1 MTPNSQPHPPERVG
15 LAAMTCIGFIRI
27 YQATLSP
34 LIGQHC
40 RFQPT
45 CSRYAV
51 QAIQCHGAIKGC
63 WLAFRRLSRCHPLG
77 NAGYDPVPGTSNET
91 DKPGDSGT

>member
-1 MTPNSQPHPPERVG
+1 MTSTTDPEQPTSIS
-15 LAAMTCIGFIRI
+15 LAARICIGFIRI

-40 RFQPT
+40 RFHPT

-51 QAIQCHGAIKGC
+51 EAIQRHGAIRGC
-63 WLAFRRLSRCHPLG
+63 WLAIRRLSRCHPLG
-77 NAGYDPVPGTSNET
+77 TAGYDPVPDSPS
-91 DKPGDSGT
+91 KPERSGDPEE